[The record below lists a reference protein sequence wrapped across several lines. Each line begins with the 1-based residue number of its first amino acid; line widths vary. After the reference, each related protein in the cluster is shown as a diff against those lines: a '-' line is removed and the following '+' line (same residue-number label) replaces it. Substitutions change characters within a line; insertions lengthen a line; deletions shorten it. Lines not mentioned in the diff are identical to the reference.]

1 MKCDESK
8 HVRIPTSLEVYWQ
21 KPSHEPMAKLT
32 SLGIY
37 GCLIETT
44 VTAAIGELLEFEL
57 VLPIGKRLPLQGR
70 VMYQCPA
77 VGFGMLFT
85 PLSEE
90 QHDSL
95 SQVIETTLLS
105 SDASARQL
113 ASALAPTA

>member
-1 MKCDESK
+1 MNCDQSK
-8 HVRIPTSLEVYWQ
+8 HVRIPTSLEIYWQ
-21 KPSHEPMAKLT
+21 KPSNEPVARVT

-44 VTAAIGELLEFEL
+44 VTAAIGELLEFEV
-57 VLPIGKRLPLQGR
+57 VLPVGKRLALQGR

-85 PLSEE
+85 PLSKE

-95 SQVIETTLLS
+95 SQVIEATLSS
-105 SDASARQL
+105 SDASVSQWGNA
-113 ASALAPTA
+113 